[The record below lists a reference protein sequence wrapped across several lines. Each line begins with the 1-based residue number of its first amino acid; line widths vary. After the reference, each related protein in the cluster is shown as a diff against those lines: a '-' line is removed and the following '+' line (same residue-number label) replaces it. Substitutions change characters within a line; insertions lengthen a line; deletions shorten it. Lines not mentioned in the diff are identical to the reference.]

1 MKQINDL
8 LLNVI
13 VGGEAECMTAEIAAQ
28 EELVDAEF
36 VILPHPHPHPHPR
49 PRPMPFP
56 LDPAFEL
63 AVEAEIAA
71 E

>member
-36 VILPHPHPHPHPR
+36 VILPHPHPR